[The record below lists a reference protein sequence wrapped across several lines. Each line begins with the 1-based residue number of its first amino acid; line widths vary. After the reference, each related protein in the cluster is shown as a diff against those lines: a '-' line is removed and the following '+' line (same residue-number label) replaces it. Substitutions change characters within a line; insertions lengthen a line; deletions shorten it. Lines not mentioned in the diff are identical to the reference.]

1 MTPDT
6 SLMHSMVQASLIV
19 QVALLAL
26 VVMSMLSWF
35 VIIKKK
41 LTLGQARQA
50 ADLFED
56 EFWSGN
62 DLASLYQR
70 IARQETEPT
79 GMGAIFHAGFQE
91 FIRARNQSASDPEAV
106 VTGAQRAMR
115 AALTREAD
123 DLEMQLPMLA
133 TVGSIAPY
141 IGLFGTVWGVMNAFR
156 ALGSVQQATLAQ
168 VAPGIS
174 EALVTTAIGLFAA
187 IPAVMAYNRYISET
201 DRLLNRYEMFIEEF
215 SNILQR
221 QCYGTR
227 SARVRQA
234 AVNG

>member
-1 MTPDT
+1 VTPDT
-6 SLMHSMVQASLIV
+6 SLMASMLQASLIV

-26 VVMSMLSWF
+26 LVMSMLSWF

-41 LTLGQARQA
+41 LSIGQARQA
-50 ADLFED
+50 ADAFED
-56 EFWSGN
+56 DFWSGT
-62 DLASLYQR
+62 DLTSLYQR
-70 IARQETEPT
+70 IGRQDEEPA
-79 GMGAIFHAGFQE
+79 GMAAIFHAGFQE
-91 FIRARNQSASDPEAV
+91 FIRARNQGVTDSEIM

-115 AALTREAD
+115 AAVAREAD
-123 DLEMQLPMLA
+123 DLEMNLPMLA

-201 DRLLNRYEMFIEEF
+201 DRLLSRYETFVEEF

-221 QCYGTR
+221 QCYTGR
-227 SARVRQA
+227 AARVRQA
-234 AVNG
+234 ANG

>member
-6 SLMHSMVQASLIV
+6 SLMASMLQASLIV
-19 QVALLAL
+19 QAALLAL
-26 VVMSMLSWF
+26 LVMSMLSWF

-41 LTLGQARQA
+41 LSLGQARRV

-56 EFWSGN
+56 DFWSGS
-62 DLASLYQR
+62 DLTSLYQR
-70 IARQETEPT
+70 VGRQEDEPV
-79 GMGAIFHAGFQE
+79 GLAAIFHAGFQE
-91 FIRARNQSASDPEAV
+91 FIRGRNQALAEPEMLVAS
-106 VTGAQRAMR
+106 AQRAMR
-115 AALTREAD
+115 AAVAREAD
-123 DLEMQLPMLA
+123 DLEMSLPMLA

-187 IPAVMAYNRYISET
+187 IPAVMAYNRYITET
-201 DRLLNRYEMFIEEF
+201 DRLLSRYEMFVEEF

-221 QCYGTR
+221 QCHTGR
-227 SARVRQA
+227 AARVRQA
-234 AVNG
+234 ATG